1 MTGIIV
7 MVVGLLTLI
16 VGALIYFSSDNRK
29 ETFENGLELEKAIE
43 MAVADGVLTE
53 NERILIK
60 QIATEK
66 GLDYGEIIADV
77 ENLISNSNADSETEI
92 INYNKKNGADFEKF
106 IVQKFDKKYYTIK
119 EWAGDKYING
129 SYAKTTTQPDILLEF
144 KLKQK
149 SVQLSV
155 ECKWRKKLFKNG
167 VDFAK
172 SDQFERYKNF
182 QKNRKIPVFIAIGIG
197 GKGLSPEQLFIV
209 PLSEIDSNF
218 IHINKLKNY
227 KKNIDSNFFFEVET
241 NGLR

>member
-92 INYNKKNGADFEKF
+92 INYNKKNGDDFEKF

-182 QKNRKIPVFIAIGIG
+182 QKNRKIAVFIAIGIG

-218 IHINKLKNY
+218 IHINKLINY

-241 NGLR
+241 DGLR

>member
-92 INYNKKNGADFEKF
+92 INYNKKNGDDFEKF

-218 IHINKLKNY
+218 IHINKLINY

-241 NGLR
+241 DGLR